1 LVAIVDDD
9 RSVQGALKDLMES
22 AGLPA
27 RCFRS
32 AEEFLEADE
41 RNQTACLI
49 VDIRMPGMSGLD
61 LQAKLKAEGARIP
74 MIFITAHDDSKVK
87 MQAMRAGAVEF
98 LSKPFNDEVLL
109 KKIRAAVKG

>member
-1 LVAIVDDD
+1 
-9 RSVQGALKDLMES
+9 
-22 AGLPA
+22 
-27 RCFRS
+27 
-32 AEEFLEADE
+32 
-41 RNQTACLI
+41 
-49 VDIRMPGMSGLD
+49 
-61 LQAKLKAEGARIP
+61 